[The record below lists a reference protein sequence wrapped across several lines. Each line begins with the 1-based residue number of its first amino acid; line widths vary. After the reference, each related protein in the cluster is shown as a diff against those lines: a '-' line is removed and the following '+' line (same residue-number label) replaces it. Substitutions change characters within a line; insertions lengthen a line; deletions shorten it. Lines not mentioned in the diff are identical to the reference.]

1 VASQQG
7 LFLIYAMSV
16 GRKAGD
22 DFSEGFSSEKSS
34 RKEISLKECL
44 LYTRRYCLK
53 CKEVTSWML
62 DKRKGHSRCVQC
74 GGSKSRKPK
83 GFKLIK

>member
-1 VASQQG
+1 M
-7 LFLIYAMSV
+7 IYAMSV
-16 GRKAGD
+16 GRRAGD
-22 DFSEGFSSEKSS
+22 EM
-34 RKEISLKECL
+34 KECL

-74 GGSKSRKPK
+74 GGSKSRKPQ
-83 GFKLIK
+83 GFKVIK